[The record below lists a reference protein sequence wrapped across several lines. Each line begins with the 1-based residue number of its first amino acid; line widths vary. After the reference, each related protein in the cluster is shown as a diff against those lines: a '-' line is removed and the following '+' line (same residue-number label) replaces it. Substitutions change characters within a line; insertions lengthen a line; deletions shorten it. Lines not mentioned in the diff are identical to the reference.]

1 MTKSRPPQAG
11 LTRKHLARAEREA
24 ILTKWVIGV
33 TIGVVVL
40 VVGLLF
46 YGWLDTNVLQ
56 LRRPVAKVGEV
67 EISTDRFQK
76 SVKYQRLQMINQWIQ
91 LQQYVQLA
99 QAFGADQ
106 QTLAYYQQQ
115 ASSLEVQLSQPDTIG
130 RQALDGL
137 IDEEIV
143 RQEAARR
150 GITAPEADVQKALEE
165 LFGYYVNGTPTPLP
179 TSTFAPT
186 LPPTET
192 PTGVPTNT
200 PTATIAPTSTP
211 TEGPSST
218 PRPTATE
225 YTFEGF
231 TDAKDKYI
239 LDITTNTSLTE
250 ADIRS
255 LLEYRTLRDELQKQ
269 IGADVVTTI
278 KTAHTRHILIAVEN
292 DDEAAAEAKAK
303 DIIKQLQDGADFA
316 ALAAQYSTDT
326 SNKDQ
331 GGDLGTQDDGYF
343 VTEFNDVAFN
353 APVGLYPEPV
363 KTSFGY
369 HIIEVLEQGTR
380 DLSESEITQNQADAF
395 NTWLTLQKATPG
407 LVTEYDGW
415 QLVVPNSPSIDDVLN
430 SRPTPTSEPTEPV
443 TPTIEATSTP

>member
-24 ILTKWVIGV
+24 ILTKWVIGI

-40 VVGLLF
+40 VLGLLF

-67 EISTDRFQK
+67 EISTERFQK
-76 SVKYQRLQMINQWIQ
+76 AVKYQRVQLINQWIQ
-91 LQQYVQLA
+91 IQQYLQLA
-99 QAFGADQ
+99 QAFGADA
-106 QTLAYYQQQ
+106 QTLQYYQQQ
-115 ASSLEVQLSQPDTIG
+115 ASGIELQLSQPDTIG
-130 RQALDGL
+130 QQALDSL

-150 GITAPEADVQKALEE
+150 GITVPEADVQKELEE
-165 LFGYYVNGTPTPLP
+165 SFGFFVNGTPTPLP
-179 TSTFAPT
+179 TGTFAPT

-200 PTATIAPTSTP
+200 PTATLEPSATP
-211 TEGPSST
+211 TTGPSST
-218 PRPTATE
+218 PRPTATA

-231 TDAKDKYI
+231 TNTKDDYI
-239 LDITTNTSLTE
+239 KDITTNTGLTE
-250 ADIRS
+250 ADIRA
-255 LLEYRTLRDELQKQ
+255 LLEYKLLRDELQKQ
-269 IGADVVTTI
+269 IGVDVVTTI

-292 DDEAAAEAKAK
+292 GDEAAAEAKAK
-303 DIIKQLQDGADFA
+303 DIIKQLQEGADFA
-316 ALAAQYSTDT
+316 ALAAEFSTDT

-343 VTEFNDVAFN
+343 VDEFNQVAFN

-369 HIIEVLEQGTR
+369 HIIEVLEQNTR
-380 DLSESEITQNQADAF
+380 DLTESEITQKQAEAF
-395 NTWLTLQKATPG
+395 SAWLSEQKAIPG
-407 LVTEYDGW
+407 LVTENDGW
-415 QLVVPNSPSIDDVLN
+415 QLVVPHGPSIDDVLN
-430 SRPTPTSEPTEPV
+430 SRPTSTPAPTEPV
-443 TPTIEATSTP
+443 TPTVEATSTP